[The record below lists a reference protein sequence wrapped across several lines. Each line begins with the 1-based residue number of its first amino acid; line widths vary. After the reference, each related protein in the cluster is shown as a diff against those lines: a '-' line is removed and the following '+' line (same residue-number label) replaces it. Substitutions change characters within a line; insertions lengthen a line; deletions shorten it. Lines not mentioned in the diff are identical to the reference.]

1 MTRVIQSEARS
12 PAEKLLQELGVTE
25 AKEIDLEAIAQY
37 QGVAVNYRPLEG
49 CEAQIIGVGD
59 QAVAIVNARSG
70 RRRKRFSL
78 AHELGHWHHHR
89 GKVLTCRVEGERD
102 PSYQRTHP
110 ERVAD
115 DFAADLLL
123 PKYLFRPE
131 ANACGKA
138 TIEVAE
144 HLSETFDASLTATLI
159 RLVEAGPAPA
169 LLVCHTGAGRK
180 WFARG
185 PDVPERWF
193 PRQDLDSDSYA
204 MEVLFGEPQRSRR
217 VRIGADAWFDR
228 RDAERFEIFEQTVQ
242 IGDNEVL
249 SLLVFND
256 DEMLEDLP

>member
-1 MTRVIQSEARS
+1 MTRVIRSEALS

-25 AKEIDLEAIAQY
+25 PREIDLEAIAHY
-37 QGVAVNYRPLEG
+37 QGVAVSYRSLDE

-59 QAVAIVNARSG
+59 RAVAIVNAKSS

-89 GKVLTCRVEGERD
+89 GRVLTCRMEGERD
-102 PSYQRTHP
+102 PSHRPTNP

-115 DFAADLLL
+115 DYAADLLL
-123 PKYLFRPE
+123 PRYLFRPE

-138 TIEVAE
+138 TVEVAE

-159 RLVEAGPAPA
+159 RLVEAGPDPA

-180 WFARG
+180 WFTRG

-193 PRQDLDSDSYA
+193 PRQDLDADSYA
-204 MEVLFGEPQRSRR
+204 MEVLFGDLQRSRR
-217 VRIGADAWFDR
+217 ARIGADAWFER
-228 RDAERFEIFEQTVQ
+228 REAEKFEIFEQTVQ
-242 IGDNEVL
+242 ISDSEVL
-249 SLLVFND
+249 SLLTFSD
-256 DEMLEDLP
+256 EEMLEDLP